1 LEGISLSIKKT
12 LQVSCVQLHWAK
24 TLERNLERTVDF
36 IRQAAAVGSRVVL
49 FPEANLTGYY
59 FPDVLKIKPEMVEA
73 ALDQVRRAATEARL
87 WIIVGSLRKTADRFL
102 NLAHVISPAGDIV
115 HEYAKVHL
123 AGRDEKKYCRGG
135 DKLSLFK
142 LDGILC
148 TLAICRDGRHP
159 EVYRLPA
166 MLGAKV
172 LFHPSCSSD
181 EVEAVIWKRVSGRAQ
196 QPVGPNSKIFHC
208 VANTVGQSPD
218 GRQTSSGQ
226 SFIREPHG
234 LPLAEAGLYQ
244 EEMITAVLDL
254 EQADRRYA
262 LDSLNAPPFLRPQ
275 WQKMLKAVQKRAG
288 LKPR

>member
-1 LEGISLSIKKT
+1 MEGISLSIKKT

-181 EVEAVIWKRVSGRAQ
+181 EVEAVIWKRISGRAQ

-234 LPLAEAGLYQ
+234 LPLAEAGFYQ

-254 EQADRRYA
+254 ESADRRYA
-262 LDSLNAPPFLRPQ
+262 LDSQNAPPFLRPH